1 MILIIK
7 FLKKHSLYQ
16 LENKE
21 KLVFNGN
28 QNKKVHSEVNG
39 EDGFDSD
46 EVWKTVL
53 NVVVEPED
61 SKAIFEDLELWLAL
75 IKSVVKTSIFIIV
88 NFLTDRFVCYFKIE
102 LLLLGK
108 SEFI

>member
-28 QNKKVHSEVNG
+28 QNKKVHSEVNEG
-39 EDGFDSD
+39 NGFDSD
-46 EVWKTVL
+46 EV
-53 NVVVEPED
+53 
-61 SKAIFEDLELWLAL
+61 
-75 IKSVVKTSIFIIV
+75 
-88 NFLTDRFVCYFKIE
+88 
-102 LLLLGK
+102 
-108 SEFI
+108 